1 MKEKWQQLSSRERRL
16 VGIMAAVLLVS
27 LFYFGL
33 WQPLQEG
40 IERQRLRVKAQEA
53 TLQQMLIQAAEVKRL
68 QAGTRG
74 AARVRNRSSLLVVIE
89 RSAQHKRLKQHL
101 HKVQPE
107 GTHGVRVWID
117 NAPFDT
123 LVEWLAQLGSQNGGH
138 VSEISVERQSDP
150 GRVNGRILLQVGS

>member
-16 VGIMAAVLLVS
+16 VVIMAAVLLAS

-40 IERQRLRVKAQEA
+40 IEQKRLRVRAQQA
-53 TLQQMLIQAAEVKRL
+53 TLQQMRVQAAEVKRL

-74 AARVRNRSSLLVVIE
+74 AARVRNSSSLLVVIE
-89 RSAQHKRLKQHL
+89 RSAQQKRLKQHL

-107 GTHGVRVWID
+107 GTSGVRVWID

-123 LVEWLAQLGSQNGGH
+123 LVEWLALLASQNGVQ
-138 VSEISVERQSDP
+138 VSEISVERQKDP
-150 GRVNGRILLQVGS
+150 GRVNGRVLLQVGS